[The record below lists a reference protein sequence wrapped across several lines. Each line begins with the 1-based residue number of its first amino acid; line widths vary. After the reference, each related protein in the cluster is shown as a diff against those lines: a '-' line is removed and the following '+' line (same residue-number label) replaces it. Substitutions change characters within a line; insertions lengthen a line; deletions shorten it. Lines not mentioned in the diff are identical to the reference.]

1 MSDKLFYEFKD
12 TEPVTLEDEM
22 YAQMSVEERQRAWE
36 KGLRPVNEAWQIVY
50 PDEAERKYEF
60 IWNGKVHDKRY
71 SGNKAPRNMWSKE

>member
-36 KGLRPVNEAWQIVY
+36 KGLRPVNEA
-50 PDEAERKYEF
+50 
-60 IWNGKVHDKRY
+60 
-71 SGNKAPRNMWSKE
+71 

>member
-36 KGLRPVNEAWQIVY
+36 
-50 PDEAERKYEF
+50 
-60 IWNGKVHDKRY
+60 
-71 SGNKAPRNMWSKE
+71 